1 MHPHAVSRRSK
12 APVVETQI
20 PARLD
25 RLPFSR
31 WHRLILLGLGT
42 VWILDGLE
50 VTIVGAIAGR
60 LSEKGSGIEL
70 STSQVTAAGSVYVA
84 GACLGALFFG
94 YLTERLGRK
103 RLFMI
108 TLALYVCATVGT
120 AFTGSFLTFAIARF
134 FTGAGIGGEYAAI
147 NSAIDELIPARL
159 RGRVDLMVNGSF
171 WLGTAFG
178 AALSVV
184 LLDTSVFPADIG
196 WRLAFG
202 LGAVMGLLILLVR
215 RTVPESP
222 RWLVLHG
229 REEEAEEI
237 VEDVEEE
244 VAEDT
249 DERLR
254 KPQGT
259 LEIEQRGALGFWESA
274 RTVFGSYPTRTVL
287 GLSLFIG
294 QAFLYN
300 SLLFSYALI
309 LTTYMDVSTGS
320 AGLYLIPFA
329 LGNFMG
335 PLLLGRFF
343 DTVGRRIMISGCY
356 IVSGV
361 LLLVTALLF
370 RNDVFNATT
379 LTVAWSIIFF
389 FASAG
394 ASAAYLT
401 VSEIFPLE
409 TRALAIAFFYAVGT
423 GIGGVSGPLLFGP
436 LVQSEELGQVA
447 TGFAIGA
454 VLMILAGIV
463 EIFLG
468 VDAEGEQLED
478 VAEPVSAV

>member
-1 MHPHAVSRRSK
+1 
-12 APVVETQI
+12 
-20 PARLD
+20 
-25 RLPFSR
+25 
-31 WHRLILLGLGT
+31 
-42 VWILDGLE
+42 
-50 VTIVGAIAGR
+50 
-60 LSEKGSGIEL
+60 
-70 STSQVTAAGSVYVA
+70 
-84 GACLGALFFG
+84 
-94 YLTERLGRK
+94 
-103 RLFMI
+103 
-108 TLALYVCATVGT
+108 
-120 AFTGSFLTFAIARF
+120 
-134 FTGAGIGGEYAAI
+134 
-147 NSAIDELIPARL
+147 
-159 RGRVDLMVNGSF
+159 
-171 WLGTAFG
+171 
-178 AALSVV
+178 V
-184 LLDTSVFPADIG
+184 LLDTSIFPADIG

-244 VAEDT
+244 VREET
-249 DERLR
+249 DKRLR
-254 KPQGT
+254 KPQGELKT
-259 LEIEQRGALGFWESA
+259 EQRGALGFWESA
-274 RTVFGSYPTRTVL
+274 RTVFGSYPRRTVL
-287 GLSLFIG
+287 GLALFIG

-309 LTTYMDVSTGS
+309 LTTYLDVSTGS

-356 IVSGV
+356 IISGI

-370 RNDVFNATT
+370 KNEVFNATT
-379 LTVAWSIIFF
+379 LTIAWSIIFF

-423 GIGGVSGPLLFGP
+423 GLGGITGPLLFGP
-436 LVQSEELGQVA
+436 LVASEEFGQVA
-447 TGFAIGA
+447 IGFAIGA
-454 VLMILAGIV
+454 SLMIIAGIV
-463 EIFLG
+463 EIILG
-468 VDAEGEQLED
+468 VDAEGQKLED